1 MKKKLA
7 ERLRMLRLARSMSQ
21 QNMADELN
29 ITVAAYSN
37 IERGVAE
44 VNMTR
49 LSDIAR
55 ILGTTP
61 VDLLTEPTPVNDSE
75 NIYNT
80 TLNQQL
86 LLMMQQL
93 QLFQQQLDALQREVA
108 ALKAGK

>member
-7 ERLRMLRLARSMSQ
+7 ERIRILRLSRNLSQ

-29 ITVAAYSN
+29 LTVAAYSN

-49 LSDIAR
+49 LSDISR

-61 VDLLTEPTPVNDSE
+61 VELLTEPTIAGESE
-75 NIYNT
+75 NMYHT
-80 TLNQQL
+80 TMNQQL

-108 ALKAGK
+108 ALKK

>member
-7 ERLRMLRLARSMSQ
+7 ERIRILRLSRNMSQ

-29 ITVAAYSN
+29 LTVAAYSN

-49 LSDIAR
+49 LSDISR

-61 VDLLTEPTPVNDSE
+61 VDLLTEPTIVNDSE
-75 NIYNT
+75 NMYHT
-80 TLNQQL
+80 TMNQQL

-108 ALKAGK
+108 ALKK

>member
-7 ERLRMLRLARSMSQ
+7 DRIRLLRLSKSLSQ

-29 ITVAAYSN
+29 LTVAAYSN

-49 LSDIAR
+49 LADISL

-61 VDLLTEPTPVNDSE
+61 VELLTEPVHANESE
-75 NIYNT
+75 NLYHT
-80 TLNQQL
+80 TMNQQL

-108 ALKAGK
+108 ALKK

>member
-1 MKKKLA
+1 
-7 ERLRMLRLARSMSQ
+7 MLRLARNLSQ

-29 ITVAAYSN
+29 LTVAAYSN

-49 LSDIAR
+49 LSEIAR
-55 ILGTTP
+55 ILGTSP

-75 NIYNT
+75 NIYHST
-80 TLNQQL
+80 INQQL

-93 QLFQQQLDALQREVA
+93 QLFQQQLDSLQREVA
-108 ALKAGK
+108 ALKGAK